1 MASSFEVNVNVPS
14 RRAYV
19 ASTSTER
26 RRSPRVGG
34 VQVGNLVRLTAAVTP
49 TLPTLGLGRDGLA
62 RKEIS
67 TEKRPDECGNCGND
81 VSLSSILK
89 VNEPTRHALIARN
102 GPAASTPSR
111 IEQNPHTTAS
121 TMFQISCLPDL
132 PHLELILNFYL
143 GACG

>member
-1 MASSFEVNVNVPS
+1 MASLFEVNVNVPS

-49 TLPTLGLGRDGLA
+49 TLPTLGLAPTLPTLGLGRGGLA

-67 TEKRPDECGNCGND
+67 TEKRPRHRFAS
-81 VSLSSILK
+81 SLNKRK
-89 VNEPTRHALIARN
+89 V
-102 GPAASTPSR
+102 AASSNRRNRGTVSR
-111 IEQNPHTTAS
+111 QRVR
-121 TMFQISCLPDL
+121 
-132 PHLELILNFYL
+132 LN
-143 GACG
+143 G